1 MISKPSR
8 LALSGLALVCA
19 AIFAACNCA
28 PTLRYVTV
36 APSNGTIYVSAPPD
50 AGVKGARR
58 GARVSRPMVRP
69 STRPS
74 TSPNAR
80 PSTQNSRKAAV
91 RPQDITT
98 AVCGTLQYSATGYY
112 SNGTTQDQTSAVT
125 WSSSD
130 TSVAGIDNTGLA
142 TGAGLGFSNIGATL
156 AGITSSTVPL
166 EVDQLN
172 SITVASDGT
181 SVAVGSTTVYTAT
194 GNFTLAADGSSASQD
209 ISSQVTWGTGDATI
223 ATVDSSGNVTGVAAG
238 TTSVTAASC
247 DGVIIGSASVTVTGG
262 ETNQGLQLVP
272 QAPTASVGTTIQFSA
287 LQLNS
292 DSSTTPLPAG
302 SVLAWTSDTTGVVT
316 IDPVSGLAQALSVG
330 TATITGTVSAP
341 PSVAGLTGT
350 TMVTVQAAA
359 ARFAYIGNVK
369 GDAGSGSISSYTVN
383 TASATPLTPLATI
396 AASTPQQVW
405 LHPSGDLLYYIGSGG
420 SLHSEFVNSADGSL
434 TMTPQAPTPATSNP
448 ITVVDRYTGVIDP
461 TGRFIYVITRGTSEI
476 YGFTITHTSPSGG
489 TGDGALT
496 AISSVVAY
504 NDGTLS
510 RPTWILTDRA
520 GKYLYV
526 VNSGDGTN
534 PGTVSQFTI
543 DQTTGGLTSIG
554 TPINT
559 GVSPLYATVDP
570 NSHLYVANSGG
581 ANESVSGYT
590 IGSGGA
596 LTSVGAD
603 TVITGAIDTIN
614 VITDPTGKYLYVLDF
629 GSTSPGQVFTFSLNS
644 STGVIGS
651 LIGTPQPTD
660 ISPTGMAIDPTGVLL
675 AVGNF
680 ATADISLFN
689 VGSDGSLTTT
699 TPPTVPAGTDAGF
712 VVFYTAASG
721 Q

>member
-58 GARVSRPMVRP
+58 GARVSRPTARP
-69 STRPS
+69 STRPN
-74 TSPNAR
+74 TH
-80 PSTQNSRKAAV
+80 PSAPGGRKAAV

-98 AVCGTLQYSATGYY
+98 AVCGSLQYSATGYY
-112 SNGTTQDQTSAVT
+112 SNGTTQDQTSAVS
-125 WSSSD
+125 WSSSNASAA
-130 TSVAGIDNTGLA
+130 TIDNTGLA
-142 TGAGLGFSNIGATL
+142 TGVALGFSNIGATL
-156 AGITSSTVPL
+156 AGITATAVPL
-166 EVDQLN
+166 EVDQLD
-172 SITVASDGT
+172 SISVGSDST
-181 SVAVGSTTVYTAT
+181 SVAVGDTTVYTAT
-194 GNFTLAADGSSASQD
+194 GNFTLAADGSSTSQD
-209 ISSQVTWGTGDATI
+209 ISGQVTWGTGDSTI

-247 DGVIIGSASVTVTGG
+247 DGIIIGSANVTVTGG
-262 ETNQGLQLVP
+262 GPTGGLQLVP
-272 QAPTASVGTTIQFSA
+272 QTPTASVGTTIQFSA
-287 LQLNS
+287 LLLNS
-292 DSSTTPLPAG
+292 DNSTSPLPPG

-316 IDPVSGLAQALSVG
+316 IDPASGLAQAVSVG
-330 TATITGTVSAP
+330 TATITGTVTSGSA
-341 PSVAGLTGT
+341 SGLSGT
-350 TMVTVQAAA
+350 TLVTVNAAA
-359 ARFAYIGNVK
+359 ARFAYIGNST
-369 GDAGSGSISSYTVN
+369 GSGTISSYTVDV
-383 TASATPLTPLATI
+383 TSSTPLTPLTTI
-396 AASTPQQVW
+396 ATANIPEQVL
-405 LHPSGDLLYYIGSGG
+405 LHPSGDLLYYIGSHGW
-420 SLHSEFVNSADGSL
+420 LNPEFVNSTNGSL
-434 TMTPQAPTPATSNP
+434 TVNPLGPTQATSNP
-448 ITVVDRYTGVIDP
+448 NTVVDQYAGVIDP

-476 YGFTITHTSPSGG
+476 YGFTITHTQPSGG

-504 NDGTLS
+504 NDGTLNG
-510 RPTWILTDRA
+510 PTWILTDRA

-543 DQTTGGLTSIG
+543 DQTTGGLTPLG
-554 TPINT
+554 TPINA
-559 GVSPLYATVDP
+559 GISPLYATIDA
-570 NSHLYVANSGG
+570 NSHLYVAN
-581 ANESVSGYT
+581 EVPHSVSGYT

-603 TVITGAIDTIN
+603 TVITGASKTIN
-614 VITDPTGKYLYVLDF
+614 VITDPTGKYLYVLDS
-629 GSTSPGQVFTFSLNS
+629 GSSGPGQVFAFSLNS

-651 LIGTPQPTD
+651 QIGTPQPTD
-660 ISPTGMAIDPTGVLL
+660 LSPTGMAIDPTGVLL
-675 AVGNF
+675 AVDNF
-680 ATADISLFN
+680 DAADISLFN

-699 TPPTVPAGTDAGF
+699 TPPTVPAGAGAQF

>member
-36 APSNGTIYVSAPPD
+36 APNNGTIYVSVPPD

-58 GARVSRPMVRP
+58 GARVSRPMARPNSRP

-74 TSPNAR
+74 AR

-98 AVCGTLQYSATGYY
+98 AVCGTLEYSATGYY

-130 TSVAGIDNTGLA
+130 TTVAGIDNTGLA
-142 TGAGLGFSNIGATL
+142 SGVGLGFSNIGATL

-172 SITVASDGT
+172 SITVGSDGT
-181 SVAVGSTTVYTAT
+181 SVAVGDTTVYTAT
-194 GNFTLAADGSSASQD
+194 GNFTLAADGSSTSQD
-209 ISSQVTWGTGDATI
+209 ISGQVTWGTDDPDT

-238 TTSVTAASC
+238 TTNVTAASC
-247 DGVIIGSASVTVTGG
+247 DGVIIGSASVTVTGEG
-262 ETNQGLQLVP
+262 PTQGLQILP
-272 QAPTASVGTTIQFSA
+272 QTPTASVGTTIQFSA

-292 DSSTTPLPAG
+292 DNSTAPLPAG

-316 IDPVSGLAQALSVG
+316 IDPVSGLAQAVSVG
-330 TATITGTVSAP
+330 TATITGTVTAGSD
-341 PSVAGLTGT
+341 SGLTGT
-350 TMVTVQAAA
+350 TLVTVQAAA
-359 ARFAYIGNVK
+359 ARFAYIGNATG
-369 GDAGSGSISSYTVN
+369 GDGSGTISSYTVDV
-383 TASATPLTPLATI
+383 TSSTPLTPLATI
-396 AASTPQQVW
+396 AAYSPQQVL
-405 LHPSGDLLYYIGSGG
+405 LHPSGDLLYYIGPHGY
-420 SLHSEFVNSADGSL
+420 LQSEFVNSTDGSL
-434 TMTPQAPTPATSNP
+434 TPTSLPGTLATSTP
-448 ITVVDRYTGVIDP
+448 YTVIDRYAGVIDP

-476 YGFTITHTSPSGG
+476 YGFTITHTQPSGG
-489 TGDGALT
+489 TDDGALT
-496 AISSVVAY
+496 AITSVVAY

-510 RPTWILTDRA
+510 GPTWILTDRA

-543 DQTTGGLTSIG
+543 DPSSGGLTPLG
-554 TPINT
+554 TPINA
-559 GVSPLYATVDP
+559 GVSPLYATIDA
-570 NSHLYVANSGG
+570 NSHLYVANEGG

-603 TVITGAIDTIN
+603 TVITGASDTIN

-629 GSTSPGQVFTFSLNS
+629 GGSGPGQVFAFSLNS

-651 LIGTPQPTD
+651 QIGTPQPTD

-675 AVGNF
+675 AVDNF
-680 ATADISLFN
+680 DAADISLFK

-699 TPPTVPAGTDAGF
+699 TPPTVPAGTGAQF

>member
-8 LALSGLALVCA
+8 LALTGLAFVCA

-36 APSNGTIYVSAPPD
+36 APSNGTIYVSAQGD

-58 GARVSRPMVRP
+58 GARVSRPTARP
-69 STRPS
+69 MTRPS
-74 TSPNAR
+74 T
-80 PSTQNSRKAAV
+80 QGGRKAAV

-125 WSSSD
+125 WSSSN
-130 TSVAGIDNTGLA
+130 TSAAGIDNTGLA
-142 TGAGLGFSNIGATL
+142 TGVALGFSNIGATL

-209 ISSQVTWGTGDATI
+209 ISSQVTWSTVDATI
-223 ATVDSSGNVTGVAAG
+223 ATVDSSGNVTGVGPG
-238 TTSVTAASC
+238 TTSVMAASC
-247 DGVIIGSASVTVTGG
+247 DGVITGSASVTVTGVPI
-262 ETNQGLQLVP
+262 QGLQLVP
-272 QAPTASVGTTIQFSA
+272 QKPTASVGTTIQFSA

-292 DSSTTPLPAG
+292 DNSTTPLPAG

-316 IDPVSGLAQALSVG
+316 IDPVSGLAQALSAG

-350 TMVTVQAAA
+350 TVVTVNAAT
-359 ARFAYIGNVK
+359 ARFAYIGNVT
-369 GDAGSGSISSYTVN
+369 DPPSGSISSYTVDV
-383 TASATPLTPLATI
+383 TSATPLTPLATT
-396 AASTPQQVW
+396 AASSPQQVL
-405 LHPSGDLLYYIGSGG
+405 LHPSGDLLYYIDSAGA
-420 SLHSEFVNSADGSL
+420 LHSEFVNSTNGSL
-434 TMTPQAPTPATSNP
+434 TMTPRAPTKATSNP
-448 ITVVDRYTGVIDP
+448 NTVSDLYAGVIDP
-461 TGRFIYVITRGTSEI
+461 TGRFVYVITQGTSEI
-476 YGFTITHTSPSGG
+476 YGFTITHTSPSGA
-489 TGDGALT
+489 TGDAALT

-504 NDGTLS
+504 NDGTLNG
-510 RPTWILTDRA
+510 PTWILTDRT

-543 DQTTGGLTSIG
+543 DQTTGGLTPIG
-554 TPINT
+554 TPINA
-559 GVSPLYATVDP
+559 GVSPLYATVDA
-570 NSHLYVANSGG
+570 NSHLYVANEGG

-603 TVITGAIDTIN
+603 TVIAGASDTIN

-629 GSTSPGQVFTFSLNS
+629 GTGSGGQVFAYSLNT

-651 LIGTPQPTD
+651 QIGTAPATGNG
-660 ISPTGMAIDPTGVLL
+660 STGMAIDPTGVLL
-675 AVGNF
+675 AVDNF
-680 ATADISLFN
+680 DDANISLYT
-689 VGSDGSLTTT
+689 VGSDGSLTAT
-699 TPPTVPAGTDAGF
+699 TPPSVAAGSGAEF

>member
-8 LALSGLALVCA
+8 LALSGLAFVCA

-36 APSNGTIYVSAPPD
+36 APSNGTIYVSAQGD

-58 GARVSRPMVRP
+58 GARVSRPTARP
-69 STRPS
+69 MTRPS
-74 TSPNAR
+74 T
-80 PSTQNSRKAAV
+80 QGGRKAAV

-125 WSSSD
+125 WSSSN
-130 TSVAGIDNTGLA
+130 TSAAGIDNTGLA
-142 TGAGLGFSNIGATL
+142 TGVALGFSNIGATL

-172 SITVASDGT
+172 SITVASDST
-181 SVAVGSTTVYTAT
+181 SVAVGSTTMYTAT
-194 GNFTLAADGSSASQD
+194 GNFTLAADGSSTSQD
-209 ISSQVTWGTGDATI
+209 ISGQVTWGTDDPDT

-238 TTSVTAASC
+238 TTNVTAASC
-247 DGVIIGSASVTVTGG
+247 DGVIIGSASVTVTGVG
-262 ETNQGLQLVP
+262 PTQGLQILP
-272 QAPTASVGTTIQFSA
+272 QAPIASVGTTIQFSA

-292 DSSTTPLPAG
+292 DNSTSPLPAG

-316 IDPVSGLAQALSVG
+316 IDPASGVAQAVSAG
-330 TATITGTVSAP
+330 TATITGTVTAGSD
-341 PSVAGLTGT
+341 SGLTGT
-350 TMVTVQAAA
+350 TLVTVQAAS
-359 ARFAYIGNVK
+359 ARFAYIGNTTS
-369 GDAGSGSISSYTVN
+369 GTGSGTISSYTVDL
-383 TASATPLTPLATI
+383 TSSTPLTPLATI
-396 AASTPQQVW
+396 TTANIPEQVL
-405 LHPSGDLLYYIGSGG
+405 LHPSGDLLYYVGSHGW
-420 SLHSEFVNSADGSL
+420 LNSEFVNSTDGSV
-434 TMTPQAPTPATSNP
+434 TVTPLAPTQATSNP
-448 ITVVDRYTGVIDP
+448 NTVIDRYAGVIDP

-476 YGFTITHTSPSGG
+476 YGFTITHTQPSGG

-504 NDGTLS
+504 NDGTLNG
-510 RPTWILTDRA
+510 PTWILTDRA

-543 DQTTGGLTSIG
+543 DQTTGGLTPLG
-554 TPINT
+554 TPINA
-559 GVSPLYATVDP
+559 GVSPLYATIDA
-570 NSHLYVANSGG
+570 NSHLYVAN
-581 ANESVSGYT
+581 EVPLSVSGYT

-603 TVITGAIDTIN
+603 TVITGASKTIN
-614 VITDPTGKYLYVLDF
+614 VITDPTGKYLYVLDS
-629 GSTSPGQVFTFSLNS
+629 GSSGPGQVFAFSLNS
-644 STGVIGS
+644 STGVIGVQ
-651 LIGTPQPTD
+651 IGTPQPTD
-660 ISPTGMAIDPTGVLL
+660 LSPTGMAIDPTGALL
-675 AVGNF
+675 AVDNF
-680 ATADISLFN
+680 DAADISLFK

-699 TPPTVPAGTDAGF
+699 TPPSVAAGTGAEF

>member
-8 LALSGLALVCA
+8 LALSGLAFVCA

-36 APSNGTIYVSAPPD
+36 APTNGTIYVSAQGD

-58 GARVSRPMVRP
+58 GARVSRPTARP
-69 STRPS
+69 MTRPS
-74 TSPNAR
+74 T
-80 PSTQNSRKAAV
+80 QGGRKAAV

-125 WSSSD
+125 WSSSN
-130 TSVAGIDNTGLA
+130 TSAAGIDNTGLA
-142 TGAGLGFSNIGATL
+142 TGVALGFSNIGATL

-181 SVAVGSTTVYTAT
+181 SVAVGDTTVYTAT
-194 GNFTLAADGSSASQD
+194 GNFTLAADGSSTTQD
-209 ISSQVTWGTGDATI
+209 ISSQVTWGTDDPDT

-238 TTSVTAASC
+238 TTNVTAASC

-262 ETNQGLQLVP
+262 PKSGGLQLVP
-272 QAPTASVGTTIQFSA
+272 QNPTASVGTTIQFGA
-287 LQLNS
+287 VQLNS
-292 DSSTTPLPAG
+292 DSSTTPLPSG
-302 SVLAWTSDTTGVVT
+302 SVLAWTSDNTGVVT
-316 IDPVSGLAQALSVG
+316 IDPVSGLAQAVSAG
-330 TATITGTVSAP
+330 TANITGTVSAP
-341 PSVAGLTGT
+341 PSVAGLSGT
-350 TMVTVQAAA
+350 TKVTVQAAA
-359 ARFAYIGNVK
+359 ARFAYIGNVT
-369 GDAGSGSISSYTVN
+369 GGTGSGTISSYTVDV
-383 TASATPLTPLATI
+383 TSSTPLTPLATI
-396 AASTPQQVW
+396 AASTPQQVL
-405 LHPSGDLLYYIGSGG
+405 LHPSGDLLYYIDSAGA
-420 SLHSEFVNSADGSL
+420 LHSEFVNSTNGSL
-434 TMTPQAPTPATSNP
+434 TMTPRAPTKATSNP
-448 ITVVDRYTGVIDP
+448 NTVSDLYAGVIDP
-461 TGRFIYVITRGTSEI
+461 TGRFVYVITQGTSEI

-489 TGDGALT
+489 TGDAALT

-504 NDGTLS
+504 NDGTLNG
-510 RPTWILTDRA
+510 PTWILTDRT

-543 DQTTGGLTSIG
+543 DQTTGGLTPIG
-554 TPINT
+554 TPINA
-559 GVSPLYATVDP
+559 GVSPLYATVDA
-570 NSHLYVANSGG
+570 NSHLYVANEGG

-603 TVITGAIDTIN
+603 TVIAGASDTIN
-614 VITDPTGKYLYVLDF
+614 VITDPTGKYLYILDF
-629 GSTSPGQVFTFSLNS
+629 GSSGPGQVFAFSLNT

-651 LIGTPQPTD
+651 QIGTPQPTD

-675 AVGNF
+675 AVDNF
-680 ATADISLFN
+680 DAADISLYT

-699 TPPTVPAGTDAGF
+699 TPPSVAAGSGAEF